1 MSNQIRY
8 DRLSSLADV
17 RAERQRLRQEHARLT
32 RKLEQDCEQLSEVFT
47 VEFWTGALSRKIAQW
62 APTSQWVVW
71 GYEWVSS
78 LMLRR
83 RKRKARKKAKKLKN
97 TDVTPA

>member
-1 MSNQIRY
+1 MNNPTRY

-32 RKLEQDCEQLSEVFT
+32 RKLEQDCEQLTEVFS
-47 VEFWTGALSRKIAQW
+47 VDFWTGMLSRKIAQW

-78 LMLRR
+78 LMQRH
-83 RKRKARKKAKKLKN
+83 RKRKTRKKHKKQKN
-97 TDVTPA
+97 PA